1 MVKGV
6 CTLWETYTAYAGCLL
21 FQAPTLGDECPD
33 NPKLGTFVLSL
44 CLLRYG
50 FFCRKRYAG
59 AMKRTAFSYLR
70 VSGRGQV
77 DGDGFPRQRA
87 AITAYAKAH
96 DITIKQEFCEK
107 AISGAKDLEDRPQ
120 LSALMVALHANGT
133 KLVLIEKL
141 DRLARDLMV
150 QESIIADLKRSGFDV
165 ISVAEPDLCSDD
177 PSRTLMRQMMGA
189 FAQYEKAMIVA
200 KLRGA
205 RQRSKA
211 KTGRCEGRK
220 PYGSI
225 PEECEVIEL
234 MFKLYDDGC
243 GYTSVHDDL
252 NRRGIKARD
261 GGMWTA
267 ATVRRI
273 MKRTPERLHR
283 MTVTEAIRFGGPVA
297 PVTKTLE
304 AVKEAK

>member
-1 MVKGV
+1 
-6 CTLWETYTAYAGCLL
+6 
-21 FQAPTLGDECPD
+21 
-33 NPKLGTFVLSL
+33 
-44 CLLRYG
+44 
-50 FFCRKRYAG
+50 
-59 AMKRTAFSYLR
+59 MKATAFAYLR

-87 AITAYAKAH
+87 AITAYAMAH
-96 DITIKQEFCEK
+96 DITIKQEFTEK
-107 AISGAKDLEDRPQ
+107 AISGTKDLEERPA
-120 LSALMVALHANGT
+120 LSALLVALHANGT

-177 PSRTLMRQMMGA
+177 PSRTLMRQMMGS

-220 PYGSI
+220 PYGAI
-225 PEECEVIEL
+225 PAEREVIER
-234 MFKLYDDGC
+234 MFKLYEEGA
-243 GYTSVHDDL
+243 GYTAVHKYL
-252 NRRGIKARD
+252 NMEGVMARD
-261 GGMWTA
+261 GGPWSA
-267 ATVRRI
+267 ATVMRI
-273 MKRTPERLHR
+273 MKRQPQRLTR
-283 MTVTEAIRFGGPVA
+283 ATAMEALISNGSVKPVA
-297 PVTKTLE
+297 ELTKLLSK
-304 AVKEAK
+304 VAK

>member
-1 MVKGV
+1 
-6 CTLWETYTAYAGCLL
+6 
-21 FQAPTLGDECPD
+21 
-33 NPKLGTFVLSL
+33 
-44 CLLRYG
+44 
-50 FFCRKRYAG
+50 
-59 AMKRTAFSYLR
+59 MKITAFSYLR

-87 AITAYAKAH
+87 AIVTYAKAH
-96 DITIKQEFCEK
+96 GITIKQEFCEK
-107 AISGAKDLEDRPQ
+107 AISGAKDLEDRPE

-133 KLVLIEKL
+133 KLVLVEKL

-150 QESIIADLKRSGFDV
+150 QESIIADLRRNGFEIV
-165 ISVAEPDLCSDD
+165 SVTEPDLCSDD

-205 RQRSKA
+205 RQRTKA

-220 PYGSI
+220 PYGSTLV
-225 PEECEVIEL
+225 EREVIEL
-234 MFKLYDDGC
+234 MFKLYDEGC
-243 GYTSVHDDL
+243 GYTSVHHDL

-261 GGMWTA
+261 GGAWTA
-267 ATVRRI
+267 ATVMRI

-283 MTVTEAIRFGGPVA
+283 QGVISSIQGNGPLKTVSAM
-297 PVTKTLE
+297 LE
-304 AVKEAK
+304 TGAAYTRK